1 MNHAWT
7 EPKRHPDCSEP
18 CVSDLALDQLFCEEL
33 SDNDAQALKTRI
45 SACAGCQVRWDE
57 RSQGLKAFSELDADA
72 LVAKIHVGL
81 AETSPLPKPTS
92 ESWLTWLFGVKWV
105 GAAAI
110 IP

>member
-33 SDNDAQALKTRI
+33 SDDDAQALKTRI

-57 RSQGLKAFSELDADA
+57 RSQGLKAFRNLTPMLWSPKFTLDWLRQVLFPSQRRRA
-72 LVAKIHVGL
+72 GL
-81 AETSPLPKPTS
+81 PGSLE
-92 ESWLTWLFGVKWV
+92 
-105 GAAAI
+105 
-110 IP
+110 